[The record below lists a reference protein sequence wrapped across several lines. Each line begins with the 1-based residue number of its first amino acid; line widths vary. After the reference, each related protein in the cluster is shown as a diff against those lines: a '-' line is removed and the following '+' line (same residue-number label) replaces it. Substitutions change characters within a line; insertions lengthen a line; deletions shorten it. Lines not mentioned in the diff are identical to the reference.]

1 MTVAYRIRLRPEAE
15 TDLQLLYRGLVDRGA
30 SPETARGYVHRIL
43 GFVNGLDVFPK
54 RGSVRNEIRPG
65 LRVINFER
73 RVSIAFVV
81 EDDTQEVVVL
91 RILYAGQELKLGG
104 E

>member
-1 MTVAYRIRLRPEAE
+1 MPEAE
-15 TDLQLLYRGLVDRGA
+15 ADLQLLYQGLADRGA
-30 SPETARGYVHRIL
+30 SPAIARGYVNRIL
-43 GFVNGLDVFPK
+43 GFVNGLDLFPK

-65 LRVINFER
+65 LRVIGFER

-81 EDDTQEVVVL
+81 EDDTQEVVIL
-91 RILYAGQELKLGG
+91 RILYGGQELDLGG